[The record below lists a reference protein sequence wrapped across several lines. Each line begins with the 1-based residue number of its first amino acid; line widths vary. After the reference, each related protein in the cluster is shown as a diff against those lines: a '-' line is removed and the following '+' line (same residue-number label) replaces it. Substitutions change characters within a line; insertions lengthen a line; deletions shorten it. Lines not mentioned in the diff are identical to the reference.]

1 MYEYIQG
8 QFMGIFKDYVVVDH
22 QGIGYKIFAS
32 GNTMSHMPAMGES
45 VRLYLRQIVRED
57 FLGLYGFIDREEL
70 ALFDLF
76 LTVTG
81 VGAKSALS
89 LLSIATP
96 DNIKKAIAFEDE
108 VLLIRAQGIGKK
120 TAQRIIL
127 ELKDKFK
134 KEGMT
139 PPDRDVQISISQT
152 EALEALLALGYTQ
165 NEANRVLKT
174 VKGDLSVEETIKQAL
189 QSLMS

>member
-8 QFMGIFKDYVVVDH
+8 QFMGIFKDYVVIDH
-22 QGIGYKIFAS
+22 QGIGYKIFSS
-32 GNTMSHMPAMGES
+32 GNTMSHMPAMGET
-45 VRLYLRQIVRED
+45 VRVFLRQIVRED
-57 FLGLYGFIDREEL
+57 FLGLYGFHDREEL

-96 DNIKKAIAFEDE
+96 ENIKKSIAFEE
-108 VLLIRAQGIGKK
+108 EALLVRAQGIGKK

-134 KEGMT
+134 KENLS
-139 PPDRDVQISISQT
+139 PLARDFQISVSQA
-152 EALEALLALGYTQ
+152 EATEALLALGYSQ
-165 NEANRVLKT
+165 NEANGVLKT
-174 VKGDLSVEETIKQAL
+174 IKGDLSVEETIKLAL
-189 QSLMS
+189 QSLMA